1 MHNTH
6 FKDAVKSKCK
16 KIALF
21 TFWTGTFVKYDILTE
36 YLTWFA
42 MLVNEYKLD
51 VSIQKSS
58 KDCLCLYLWVSISVS
73 NVYICEFPFVMRRTD
88 FTASSNNCI

>member
-6 FKDAVKSKCK
+6 FIKDAVKSKCK

-21 TFWTGTFVKYDILTE
+21 TFWTGIFVKYNIITE

-42 MLVNEYKLD
+42 MLVNEYKLG
-51 VSIQKSS
+51 VSIQKRSNDA
-58 KDCLCLYLWVSISVS
+58 KFEQCLYLWV
-73 NVYICEFPFVMRRTD
+73 PFVMRRTV
-88 FTASSNNCI
+88 FTASLNNFI

>member
-6 FKDAVKSKCK
+6 FKDAVKSKCN

-21 TFWTGTFVKYDILTE
+21 TFWTGIFVKYDILTE

-58 KDCLCLYLWVSISVS
+58 KDAKFEQY
-73 NVYICEFPFVMRRTD
+73 VYICEFPFAMRRTD
-88 FTASSNNCI
+88 FTASLNNFI

>member
-6 FKDAVKSKCK
+6 FKDAIKSKCK

-21 TFWTGTFVKYDILTE
+21 TFWTGIFVKYDILTE

-42 MLVNEYKLD
+42 MLVNEYKLEMCSYSMNFYTSSR
-51 VSIQKSS
+51 VNNKS
-58 KDCLCLYLWVSISVS
+58 
-73 NVYICEFPFVMRRTD
+73 E
-88 FTASSNNCI
+88 